1 MTKNYPKEI
10 RKAGARAIIGAVLLS
25 GTWMIQS
32 CEQDVLEGQP
42 TWLGNSIYERLEEDG
57 NFTVTLQLIND
68 LDQKNVLSQTG
79 SKTLFA
85 ADDQAYEEFFRNNPW
100 GVRNYKEL
108 TYAQKKLLLN
118 SSMINNAYLIEL
130 LSNVSGNPPA
140 EGQCM
145 RRESAASVF
154 DTISRIRPENMPNT
168 PFWAKHRHK
177 TNGIVLLR
185 DNTTKPMIHF
195 LPAYMQLNNI
205 TGNDLATLTNGESST
220 ISDSWVNGKK
230 VTEAD
235 IACKNG
241 YIHKVDGVMTSS
253 DNMAEI
259 IGKHANMSTFNNLLN
274 RFTAPYYDDAAT
286 REYNRLYNNSDS
298 VFVLR
303 YFSNTT
309 NTGNYGA
316 PASGELNTAPDG
328 NMVDAQLLF
337 DPGWNQYIYAN
348 TTGKDLHYDAGAV
361 LVPNNAALD
370 RWWNNDGK
378 VLQDMYGKW
387 ENVPMKVLVKLL
399 NINMIS
405 TFSETVPSKFDNIVD
420 NTTKTSLG
428 IKPADVDSCFMGC
441 NGVVYLL
448 NKVFSPADYSSVSFP
463 ALVNENTMS
472 VIYWGIS
479 NLEFEPYLNSMDSYY
494 SFIIPT
500 NDAMLQYVDPCS
512 YGDPNTI
519 LYQFYYDKETKS
531 VKARRYN
538 YDMQTQQ
545 IVPGDALPDASE
557 EQVRDRLEDLLNNL
571 IIVGNVED
579 GNIYHKTKGGSFIK
593 VANAGQAGTMT
604 ITGGLQDELGR
615 SIPVTTIY
623 DQTETGNGKSYVV
636 EQQMPLTSRK
646 SAYSILGSK
655 PEYKRFYEL
664 LSGSKLL
671 ASRSSGN
678 SCVDQNIT
686 LFDAYNYTIY
696 APTNEA
702 IEKMYA
708 DGTLPNWE
716 DHDALTAKMFGGD
729 ANALKK
735 AKTLIE
741 DKINNFLRYH
751 IQDNSII
758 IGAAPQDNVKYES
771 FTINPATKRFYSLQV
786 NSTDNSMSITDQMN
800 NTRRVVTA
808 DGLYNNQGREYWV
821 SNKDNSM
828 RSEIYNASDIVVH
841 QIDGVLLYNASQLT
855 KWQDEVDSLKPETTN
870 KARRK

>member
-1 MTKNYPKEI
+1 MTRHYPKFK
-10 RKAGARAIIGAVLLS
+10 KAGARAILGVALLS

-32 CEQDVLEGQP
+32 CEKDVLEGQP

-68 LDQKNVLSQTG
+68 LEQKDVLSQTG

-100 GVRNYKEL
+100 GVRNYNQL

-154 DTISRIRPENMPNT
+154 DTISRIRPEQMPNT
-168 PFWAKHRHK
+168 IYWAKHRHK
-177 TNGIVLLR
+177 GNGIVLLR

-195 LPAYMQLNNI
+195 LPAYMQLNGI
-205 TGNDLATLTNGESST
+205 TGNDLSTLTNGESSS

-230 VTEAD
+230 VIEAD

-259 IGKHANMSTFNNLLN
+259 IGKHSNMSTFNSLLN
-274 RFTAPYYDDAAT
+274 RFTAPYYDEAAT

-298 VFVLR
+298 VYVLR
-303 YFSNTT
+303 YFANTT
-309 NTGNYGA
+309 NTGNYSA
-316 PASGELNTAPDG
+316 SASGDLNTDPDG

-337 DPGWNQYIYAN
+337 DPGWNQYIYSN

-361 LVPNNAALD
+361 LVPNNEALD

-378 VLQDMYGKW
+378 VLQDMYGSW
-387 ENVPMKVLVKLL
+387 ENVPLKVLVKLL

-500 NDAMLQYVDPCS
+500 NNAMLQYVDPCS

-519 LYQFYYDKETKS
+519 LYQFYFNKETKS
-531 VKARRYN
+531 VEAHRYN
-538 YDMQTQQ
+538 YDIQAQQ
-545 IVPGDALPDASE
+545 IIPGEALPDASE
-557 EQVRDRLEDLLNNL
+557 SQVRDRLEDLLNNL

-579 GNIYHKTKGGSFIK
+579 GNMYHKTKGGSFIK

-604 ITGGLQDELGR
+604 IAGGLQDELDKA
-615 SIPVTTIY
+615 IKVTTIY

-671 ASRSSGN
+671 SARSSGT

-708 DGTLPNWE
+708 DGTLPSWA
-716 DHDALTAKMFGGD
+716 DHDALTAETFGGD

-741 DKINNFLRYH
+741 DRINNFLRYH
-751 IQDNSII
+751 IQDNSVI
-758 IGAAPQDNVKYES
+758 IGAAPQSDVKYES

-786 NSTDNSMSITDQMN
+786 SSTDHSMNITDQMN
-800 NTRRVVTA
+800 NKRNVVTT
-808 DGLYNNQGREYWV
+808 DGLYNNQGREYWI

-841 QIDGVLLYNASQLT
+841 QIDGVLLYNESQLT
-855 KWQDEVDSLKPETTN
+855 KWQDEIDSLKPTTPN
-870 KARRK
+870 NARRK

>member
-1 MTKNYPKEI
+1 MTRHYPKFK
-10 RKAGARAIIGAVLLS
+10 KAGARAILGVALLS

-32 CEQDVLEGQP
+32 CEKDVLEGQP

-68 LDQKNVLSQTG
+68 LEQKDVLSQTG

-100 GVRNYKEL
+100 GVRNYNQL

-154 DTISRIRPENMPNT
+154 DTISRIRPEQMPNT
-168 PFWAKHRHK
+168 IYWAKHRHK
-177 TNGIVLLR
+177 GNGIVLLR

-195 LPAYMQLNNI
+195 LPAYMQLNSI
-205 TGNDLATLTNGESST
+205 TGNDLSTLTNGESSS

-230 VTEAD
+230 VIEAD

-259 IGKHANMSTFNNLLN
+259 IGKHSNMSTFNSLLN
-274 RFTAPYYDDAAT
+274 RFTAPYYDEAAT

-298 VFVLR
+298 VYVLR
-303 YFSNTT
+303 YFANTT
-309 NTGNYGA
+309 NTGNYSA
-316 PASGELNTAPDG
+316 PASGDLNTDPDG

-337 DPGWNQYIYAN
+337 DPGWNQYIYSN

-361 LVPNNAALD
+361 LVPNNEALD

-378 VLQDMYGKW
+378 VLQDMYGSW
-387 ENVPMKVLVKLL
+387 ENVPLKVLVKLL

-500 NDAMLQYVDPCS
+500 NNAMLQYVDPCS

-519 LYQFYYDKETKS
+519 LYQFYFNKETKS
-531 VKARRYN
+531 VEAHRYN
-538 YDMQTQQ
+538 YDIQAQQ
-545 IVPGDALPDASE
+545 IIPGEALPDASE
-557 EQVRDRLEDLLNNL
+557 SQVRDRLEDLLNNL

-579 GNIYHKTKGGSFIK
+579 GNMYHKTKGGSFIK

-604 ITGGLQDELGR
+604 IAGGLQDELDKA
-615 SIPVTTIY
+615 IKVTTIY

-671 ASRSSGN
+671 SARSSGT

-708 DGTLPNWE
+708 DGTLPSWA
-716 DHDALTAKMFGGD
+716 DHDALTAETFGGD

-741 DKINNFLRYH
+741 DRINNFLRYH
-751 IQDNSII
+751 IQDNSVI
-758 IGAAPQDNVKYES
+758 IGAAPQNDVKYES

-786 NSTDNSMSITDQMN
+786 SSTDHSMNITDQMN
-800 NTRRVVTA
+800 NKRNVVTT
-808 DGLYNNQGREYWV
+808 DGLYNNQGREYWI

-841 QIDGVLLYNASQLT
+841 QIDGVLLYNESQLT
-855 KWQDEVDSLKPETTN
+855 KWQDEIDSLKPTTPN
-870 KARRK
+870 NARRK